1 MEDEKIISLYFDRD
15 EQAIYETRQK
25 YGPYCT
31 AIAYNILS
39 SFEDT
44 EECVS
49 DTYLRTWDSIPPN
62 RPRSL
67 KGYVGRITHNLALTI
82 LRNRSVKKR
91 NVITEVLEELQVESL
106 DDPQETVEQKE
117 LSRIVS
123 DFLRSLPVEKR
134 RVFVLRYWYYET
146 IPSISRATGWKET
159 RIKSELS
166 RTRKKLKNY
175 LEQEGVAP

>member
-15 EQAIYETRQK
+15 EQAIYETREK

-62 RPRSL
+62 SPKSL
-67 KGYVGRITHNLALTI
+67 KGYVGRIAHNLALTMF
-82 LRNRSVKKR
+82 RRRSTKKR
-91 NVITEVLEELQVESL
+91 CVITEVLEELQIPSL
-106 DDPQETVEQKE
+106 EDPTETAERKE
-117 LSRIVS
+117 TAKLIS
-123 DFLRSLPVEKR
+123 DFLWTLPVEKR
-134 RVFVLRYWYYET
+134 RIFVLRYWYYET
-146 IPSISRATGWKET
+146 IPSISRTTGWKET

-175 LEQEGVAP
+175 LEQEGGMP

>member
-1 MEDEKIISLYFDRD
+1 MEDEKIIDLFFERD
-15 EQAIYETRQK
+15 ERAIYETREK

-49 DTYLRTWDSIPPN
+49 DTYLRIWNSIPPN

-67 KGYVGRITHNLALTI
+67 KGYVGRITHNLALSMFRK
-82 LRNRSVKKR
+82 RNTKKR
-91 NVITEVLEELQVESL
+91 GVIREVLDELQIPDLS
-106 DDPQETVEQKE
+106 DPAETAERKE
-117 LSRIVS
+117 TARLIS
-123 DFLRSLPVEKR
+123 DFLWTLPVENR

-146 IPSISRATGWKET
+146 IPSISRATEWKET

-166 RTRKKLKNY
+166 RTRKKLKHY
-175 LEQEGVAP
+175 LEQEGVTP

>member
-1 MEDEKIISLYFDRD
+1 MEDEEIIALYFDRN
-15 EQAIYETRQK
+15 EQAVYETREK

-49 DTYLRTWDSIPPN
+49 DTWLRTWDSIPPK
-62 RPRSL
+62 RPQSL
-67 KGYVGRITHNLALTI
+67 KGYVGRIAHNLALTMY
-82 LRNRSVKKR
+82 RRQHAQKRS
-91 NVITEVLEELQVESL
+91 VITEVLEELQISSL
-106 DDPQETVEQKE
+106 SDPEETLEQKE
-117 LSRIVS
+117 LASLISR
-123 DFLRSLPVEKR
+123 FLRTLPLEKR

-146 IPSISRATGWKET
+146 IPSIARTTGWKES

-166 RTRKKLKNY
+166 RTRKKLRNY
-175 LEQEGVAP
+175 LEQEGFTP

>member
-1 MEDEKIISLYFDRD
+1 MEDEKIITLFFDRD
-15 EQAIYETRQK
+15 ERAIFETREK

-49 DTYLRTWDSIPPN
+49 DTYLRAWNSIPPN
-62 RPRSL
+62 HPRSL
-67 KGYVGRITHNLALTI
+67 KGYVGRIAHNLALSMF
-82 LRNRSVKKR
+82 RKQNAKKR
-91 NVITEVLEELQVESL
+91 GVIQEVLDELQIPDLS
-106 DDPQETVEQKE
+106 DPAETAELKE
-117 LSRIVS
+117 TARLIS
-123 DFLRSLPVEKR
+123 DFLWTLPEERR

-146 IPSISRATGWKET
+146 IPSISRTTGWKET

-166 RTRKKLKNY
+166 RTRNKLKHY
-175 LEQEGVAP
+175 LEQEGFTP